1 MKKYISL
8 LLTLSLIV
16 SLVSCKKSEFQDDLI
31 TQTLGTTVDN
41 YSETNISKTHETT
54 KVTQTTST
62 TTTGTETESTTSNDS
77 IPEHSKENHAATP
90 TPKPSTST
98 VTQTTPTTII
108 VSPEVQQAPDINLVV
123 EGINLSKQQWLDEIF
138 EQANSF
144 RISQGLTTF
153 QRASAITWEAANI
166 RAQEA
171 TVNLDRYR
179 PNGQDCIT
187 VFNDLGHEIMIFS
200 ESIASSMENNAEG
213 TFQYF
218 LDYSPSRE
226 LLLSNEMKYLAI
238 GYSSIKTQKG
248 NTKHFIIL
256 HFYRTINIEGSYNS
270 YTKQQWL
277 DELFRLTNEYR
288 AKHGKEALQKAPA
301 VTWEVANL
309 RADETTIKY
318 EHDRPNGQKYYTAFT
333 DLNTDIPN
341 WCAENINCNH
351 FGDSVQQ
358 VFQEWVDS
366 PGHKANILSDN
377 SKYLAIGYA
386 TDYYVFSNGSEDK
399 AHFAVQIFH

>member
-1 MKKYISL
+1 
-8 LLTLSLIV
+8 
-16 SLVSCKKSEFQDDLI
+16 
-31 TQTLGTTVDN
+31 
-41 YSETNISKTHETT
+41 
-54 KVTQTTST
+54 
-62 TTTGTETESTTSNDS
+62 
-77 IPEHSKENHAATP
+77 
-90 TPKPSTST
+90 
-98 VTQTTPTTII
+98 
-108 VSPEVQQAPDINLVV
+108 
-123 EGINLSKQQWLDEIF
+123 
-138 EQANSF
+138 
-144 RISQGLTTF
+144 
-153 QRASAITWEAANI
+153 
-166 RAQEA
+166 
-171 TVNLDRYR
+171 
-179 PNGQDCIT
+179 
-187 VFNDLGHEIMIFS
+187 MIFS